1 MKEGKLGLLDQLL
14 EIGLM
19 ACHLIV
25 QYPEWAHEFVD
36 VCYNFCQSMEWQL
49 NVEDGES
56 D

>member
-1 MKEGKLGLLDQLL
+1 M
-14 EIGLM
+14 IGLM

-25 QYPEWAHEFVD
+25 QHPDHVLEFVD
-36 VCYNFCQSMEWQL
+36 VCYNFHQSMEWQL